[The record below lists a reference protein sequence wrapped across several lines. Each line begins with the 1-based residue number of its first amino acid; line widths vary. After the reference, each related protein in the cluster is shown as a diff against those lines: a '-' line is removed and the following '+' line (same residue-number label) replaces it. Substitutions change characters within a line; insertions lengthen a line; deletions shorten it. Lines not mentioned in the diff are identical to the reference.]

1 MGAKTILSLEEFEQ
15 LEDDG
20 MPRELDE
27 GELITMS
34 PAKRKHGRIQH
45 KLITLLDRFLEQS
58 PVGEIYVSETGF
70 LLSRDPATLRA
81 PDVAFVRA
89 QRSDQETPEGYLK
102 GAPDLA
108 VEVVSPSDTARH
120 ITRKVAQYLR
130 HGGHTVWVVYPEA
143 EEVHVFEASGGLRVL
158 QVGQLLEAPELLPGF
173 SVPVQRLFQ

>member
-34 PAKRKHGRIQH
+34 PTKRKHGRIQNAVSFV
-45 KLITLLDRFLEQS
+45 LNQFLERS
-58 PVGEIYVSETGF
+58 PIGEVYVSETGF
-70 LLSRDPATLRA
+70 LLSRGPATLRA

-89 QRSDQETPEGYLK
+89 ERSDQESPEGYLE

-108 VEVVSPSDTARH
+108 VEVVSPSETARH
-120 ITRKVAQYLR
+120 ITRKVVQYLR

-143 EEVHVFEASGGLRVL
+143 EEVHVFEASGGHRVL
-158 QVGQLLEAPELLPGF
+158 QAEQLLEAPELLPGF
-173 SVPVQRLFQ
+173 SVPVRRLFQ